1 MNESNTKLE
10 AMIYFV
16 RGQKV
21 MLDSDLAKLYE
32 VETKALK
39 QAVKRN
45 IERFPE
51 DFLIRP
57 TISELA
63 DLRSQIVTLEG
74 PSTQIPIHTHT
85 PYLFTENGVA
95 MLSSVLRSKQAIQV
109 NILIMRMFTKLRGKF
124 KEESDTNQRLSDLET
139 GMQTTHK
146 LFKIVFEKLDQ
157 VSPVESIPLSSNR
170 KKIGLKK

>member
-32 VETKALK
+32 VETKALN

-57 TISELA
+57 TISE
-63 DLRSQIVTLEG
+63 
-74 PSTQIPIHTHT
+74 
-85 PYLFTENGVA
+85 
-95 MLSSVLRSKQAIQV
+95 
-109 NILIMRMFTKLRGKF
+109 
-124 KEESDTNQRLSDLET
+124 
-139 GMQTTHK
+139 
-146 LFKIVFEKLDQ
+146 
-157 VSPVESIPLSSNR
+157 
-170 KKIGLKK
+170 